1 MEPDLRFGW
10 TGTVG
15 EVILGATRSEG
26 GTRSRSYRIG
36 GGTTLPFMEKEVA
49 SPSPLIAFEICDD
62 PQYWSPI
69 VNDFCRGAYLR
80 SRCMGK
86 DRGNNLWGRSGQAL
100 PYEHQT
106 AGFFRNFRTGK
117 NGRDHSCIDYPATC
131 HRREQRTED
140 RQRGIPEM
148 RRDRAE

>member
-62 PQYWSPI
+62 PQDL
-69 VNDFCRGAYLR
+69 VADC
-80 SRCMGK
+80 K
-86 DRGNNLWGRSGQAL
+86 
-100 PYEHQT
+100 
-106 AGFFRNFRTGK
+106 
-117 NGRDHSCIDYPATC
+117 
-131 HRREQRTED
+131 
-140 RQRGIPEM
+140 
-148 RRDRAE
+148 